1 MSWREAYRRAA
12 VAVLSLIIIDIIG
25 LAAIGIGALI
35 AFEFIDENLAV
46 GAFGGLLVLAG
57 VIIILLGV
65 LAVVIK
71 TITDAVRDSLGSSV

>member
-25 LAAIGIGALI
+25 VVAIGIGALI
-35 AFEFIDENLAV
+35 AFGFIGDSLII
-46 GAFGGLLVLAG
+46 GAFGGLLALAG
-57 VIIILLGV
+57 VIVILLGI

-71 TITDAVRDSLGSSV
+71 TITDAVRDNLGSIV

>member
-12 VAVLSLIIIDIIG
+12 VAILSLIIIDIIG
-25 LAAIGIGALI
+25 LAAIGIGVLI